1 VIVGIEENVNY
12 VKKELSGDEKV
23 LESALKIETL
33 YKKHKRKVWAV
44 LVLFVL
50 FFGGKAIVS
59 AIHESKL
66 ERANEALLVLQKD
79 PQNSEA
85 LETLRSKNPTLYALY
100 SYHQSVESND
110 SKKLDELAG
119 SKNEVIA
126 DVSRYSSQVLASKSS
141 ESAYYKELSLVED
154 AYLALKA
161 GKAELAKEKLELID
175 ARSPVASIAELLKHY
190 TIKGK

>member
-1 VIVGIEENVNY
+1 MSIEENVNY

-23 LESALKIETL
+23 LESVLKIETL
-33 YKKHKRKVWAV
+33 YKKHKYKVWTV
-44 LVLFVL
+44 LVLLVL
-50 FFGGKAIVS
+50 FFAGKAIVD

-66 ERANEALLVLQKD
+66 ESANEAFLTLQSD

-85 LETLRSKNPTLYALY
+85 LEKLRSNNPELYALY
-100 SYHQSVESND
+100 SYKSAVESND
-110 SKKLDELAG
+110 SKTLNGLAN
-119 SKNEVIA
+119 SKNSVVA

-161 GKAELAKEKLELID
+161 GKVNVAKEKLELVD
-175 ARSPVASIAELLKHY
+175 ARSPLASIAELLKHY